1 MAWREGGREG
11 GGREGGR
18 EGEQGSALGPC
29 WAQAARISLRC
40 LLRVGRPGSCV
51 WFGLLSVSLLLLPFT
66 FFLFSCFDFW
76 LLFLYRAC
84 SFRLCLAFL

>member
-66 FFLFSCFDFW
+66 FFFPVLIFGCYFSTELVLFVFV
-76 LLFLYRAC
+76 
-84 SFRLCLAFL
+84 